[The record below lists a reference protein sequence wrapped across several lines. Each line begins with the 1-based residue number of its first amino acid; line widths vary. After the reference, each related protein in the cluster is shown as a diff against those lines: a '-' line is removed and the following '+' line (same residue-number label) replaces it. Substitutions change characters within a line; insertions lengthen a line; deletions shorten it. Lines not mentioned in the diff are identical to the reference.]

1 MPVALKKYALLFVK
15 HKNGPLVVALI
26 LALFYWL
33 LESIIDATVLRG
45 NILVH
50 LLPVT
55 THELWVR
62 FSSLAMILAFGFY
75 VRYTLR
81 LIGKANAKRQENEE
95 NLRITLNSIGDG
107 VIATDGSGNI
117 TRMNPAAEQLTG
129 WKLAAAQGRA
139 LPRVFKIIN
148 DQTRET
154 VKNPVEQVLKKG
166 KTIGLGNHTVLI
178 ARDGR
183 EYHIADSGAPIR
195 DDAGRIVGAVL
206 VFQDVTE
213 AYQLRKS
220 IRESQARLAAIY
232 QSSPAVIAVS
242 SIEDGRY
249 LQVNQ
254 AFTELTGWKPEEAVG
269 KTAFELNIWAE
280 PAAEQRQKLL
290 EVLKKNNRVRNM
302 EFVFQ
307 DRQGNRKI
315 GLLSTEIIQI
325 DGRPC
330 LLNNVVDITDQR
342 QIEKQVRGLKDF
354 YQDVLDNVQDGIW
367 VTDENDRIIFSNEG
381 MERIAGIEADRI
393 IGNQIPDSYDKE
405 TMRYFLPYYNR
416 AKKMLHPQQYEANV
430 VTPAGK
436 ETVQSGWLVPR
447 IENGNYQGM
456 ICTVQDITIKKQV
469 EEQLAFQ
476 SLILDQIQDMVT
488 ATDLEGRIT
497 YVNQAESKIFNMP
510 PAQLIGQHVET
521 YGEDPEQGATQQE
534 IVETTRRQG
543 HWRGE
548 VVNITPNGAKIILD
562 CRTQLLRDQKD
573 NAIGMVGISTD
584 ITEHKA
590 ADARIEHLNSLL
602 LAIRNINQLIVHS
615 TDLQRLINKT
625 CDSLIETRSYL
636 GCTIAILDEK
646 ENRLKPM
653 AAAGSHRFAKAWSVT
668 TTGKG
673 RAPKCVKKALKEN
686 KITVIQNT
694 RQCGS
699 CVYSGQH
706 KHGNHSTVIIPMQS
720 EGRNIGLL
728 TVALQQ
734 KVQLDHQEQELL
746 KEVADD
752 LVFAR
757 DKLQAEEALHQSQGL
772 LMASIE
778 QTPAGILITDADD
791 KKIKMVNSAALDIL
805 GGTSDQLHEMDI
817 KQRTR
822 LWKIFH
828 PDGTPYKG
836 DEMPVIRAISAGERV
851 SGEEMIIEDKQGQRV
866 PVIANAAPIRNDQ
879 GQITAGIVV
888 FTDISDQKKALQAL
902 QESESRFKDIFETT
916 QEGVAYATI
925 GGKLIMMNN
934 ALEKITGVSRSE
946 LIGKNVLRIA
956 RSMLTAGEAL
966 QTIPKLTKAIQ
977 GNTIQSFQVN
987 FKDKTLE
994 VSAYFNPRSK
1004 RITGVVRNITAYA
1017 AAREK
1022 IRKDLAEKEVLLKEI
1037 HHRVKNNLQVISSLL
1052 SLQSGHLKDD
1062 QAKTALQICRDRVK
1076 SMGLVHDKLY
1086 RSESFNEV
1094 NFKEYLD
1101 DISLQLHRLYHS
1113 GRRIDMQIRAA
1124 DYMVSIDVAIPCG
1137 IIVNELITNVLKY
1150 AFPDNRNGKIAID
1163 FRSLANNRYQL
1174 KVQDN
1179 GIGLPA
1185 ELDIENTESLG
1196 LKLVKML
1203 TEQLEGELQVQ
1214 SQKGT
1219 LFKITFPKPE
1229 RKSE

>member
-1 MPVALKKYALLFVK
+1 MLSKFIIIKSKLVNRKYGILIVALVFTIV
-15 HKNGPLVVALI
+15 
-26 LALFYWL
+26 YWL
-33 LESIIDATVLRG
+33 LESGIDMVWLKTGFL
-45 NILVH
+45 NSFFLIDK
-50 LLPVT
+50 
-55 THELWVR
+55 HELWTRISTLVLIIA
-62 FSSLAMILAFGFY
+62 FSLHMKY
-75 VRYTLR
+75 
-81 LIGKANAKRQENEE
+81 LISQKNKVNRDLKESEE
-95 NLRITLNSIGDG
+95 NLRITLKSIGDG
-107 VIATDGSGNI
+107 MIATDTQGKI
-117 TRMNPAAEQLTG
+117 TRMNPMAEHLTG
-129 WKLAAAQGRA
+129 WKLSAARGQPLSA
-139 LPRVFKIIN
+139 VFKIVN
-148 DQTRET
+148 AQTRKP
-154 VKNPVEQVLKKG
+154 VANPVRKVLAEG

-183 EYHIADSGAPIR
+183 EYHIDDSGAPIR
-195 DDAGRIVGAVL
+195 ADDGTIVGAVL
-206 VFQDVTE
+206 VFQDVSE

-232 QSSPAVIAVS
+232 HSSPAVIAVS

-290 EVLKKNNRVRNM
+290 EALKKDKRVRNL

-315 GLLSTEIIQI
+315 GMLSAEIIEI
-325 DGRPC
+325 DGQPYM
-330 LLNNVVDITDQR
+330 LNNVIDITDQR
-342 QIEKQVRGLKDF
+342 RMEKQVRKLKDF
-354 YQDVLDNVQDGIW
+354 YQNILDNVQDGIW
-367 VTDENDRIIFSNEG
+367 VTDENDRITFVNPA
-381 MERIAGIEADRI
+381 MERIAEVEARKV
-393 IGNQIPDSYDKE
+393 IGLKVPDEIPPE
-405 TMRYFLPYYNR
+405 TGQGFTPYYR
-416 AKKMLHPQQYEANV
+416 QAKESLQTRNCEVEVA
-430 VTPAGK
+430 TFSGK
-436 ETVQSGWLVPR
+436 KTIQSGWLVPR
-447 IENGNYQGM
+447 IENGGYQGM
-456 ICTVQDITIKKQV
+456 ICTVQDITIKKQI

-497 YVNQAESKIFNMP
+497 YVNQAESKKFNKP

-534 IVETTRRQG
+534 IVETTRREG

-548 VVNITPNGAKIILD
+548 VVNITPDGAKIILD
-562 CRTQLLRDQKD
+562 CRTQLLHDQRD

-602 LAIRNINQLIVHS
+602 LAIRNINQLIIQE
-615 TDLQRLINKT
+615 TDLLLLFEKT
-625 CDSLIETRSYL
+625 CQSLIETRSYL
-636 GCTIAILDEK
+636 GCTIAFLDEK
-646 ENRLKPM
+646 SGRLKPV
-653 AAAGSHRFAKAWSVT
+653 AAAGSHQFAKAWSVT
-668 TTGKG
+668 ATGKG
-673 RAPKCVKKALKEN
+673 RAPKCVKNALKQS
-686 KITVIQNT
+686 KVTVIQNT

-706 KHGNHSTVIIPMQS
+706 KHGNHSAVIIPMQS

-734 KVQLDHQEQELL
+734 EVQLDQQEQGLL
-746 KEVADD
+746 REVADD

-757 DKLQAEEALHQSQGL
+757 EKLKAEEALRRSQGL

-778 QTPAGILITDADD
+778 QTPAGILITDAND

-805 GGTSDQLHEMDI
+805 GGTSAQLHEMDI

-822 LWKIFH
+822 LWKVFH
-828 PDGTPYKG
+828 PDGTPYKS

-851 SGEEMIIEDKQGQRV
+851 SGEEMIIKDKQGQRV

-902 QESESRFKDIFETT
+902 QESENRFKDVFETT
-916 QEGVAYATI
+916 QEGIAYATI

-934 ALEKITGVSRSE
+934 ALEIITGVSRSE

-977 GNTIQSFQVN
+977 GNTIQPFQVN

-1004 RITGVVRNITAYA
+1004 RITGVVRDITAY
-1017 AAREK
+1017 
-1022 IRKDLAEKEVLLKEI
+1022 
-1037 HHRVKNNLQVISSLL
+1037 
-1052 SLQSGHLKDD
+1052 
-1062 QAKTALQICRDRVK
+1062 
-1076 SMGLVHDKLY
+1076 
-1086 RSESFNEV
+1086 
-1094 NFKEYLD
+1094 
-1101 DISLQLHRLYHS
+1101 
-1113 GRRIDMQIRAA
+1113 
-1124 DYMVSIDVAIPCG
+1124 
-1137 IIVNELITNVLKY
+1137 
-1150 AFPDNRNGKIAID
+1150 
-1163 FRSLANNRYQL
+1163 
-1174 KVQDN
+1174 
-1179 GIGLPA
+1179 
-1185 ELDIENTESLG
+1185 
-1196 LKLVKML
+1196 
-1203 TEQLEGELQVQ
+1203 
-1214 SQKGT
+1214 
-1219 LFKITFPKPE
+1219 
-1229 RKSE
+1229 